1 MLTMGCSGPTK
12 SSLVNEGGGGNASV
26 SSRKARY
33 CAFVTQYLSIQK
45 ASSVTSR
52 WRTLVRVADVGT
64 HQKGPFGHAHPSRPR
79 LSLFS
84 FPLASFIFVSSGATR
99 SGNSEKERDPEGPRP
114 GLAGSSFLPYF
125 LLGSFTLKGMT
136 PGTIQSSHILSTSLW
151 KYS

>member
-52 WRTLVRVADVGT
+52 WGRSSAFPVSEPIRKDPAGT
-64 HQKGPFGHAHPSRPR
+64 YTIAAS
-79 LSLFS
+79 S
-84 FPLASFIFVSSGATR
+84 FPLFVSVTSFIFVSLDSYAQ
-99 SGNSEKERDPEGPRP
+99 
-114 GLAGSSFLPYF
+114 A
-125 LLGSFTLKGMT
+125 
-136 PGTIQSSHILSTSLW
+136 
-151 KYS
+151 